1 VRYGDLMTIARTEWI
16 WSALATAVGLLAAIV
31 ALHADDLQFAVLF
44 LLVECAVFGYARPEQ
59 AWRWACL
66 IAVWIPLSLLFNAVV
81 RLPSP
86 RELGSPARLLLGPLV
101 VFFRSPAPVP
111 LAGIPASCLALVPA
125 LGGAYLGAWMSRV
138 SAPAR
143 SR

>member
-1 VRYGDLMTIARTEWI
+1 MTIARTEWI
-16 WSALATAVGLLAAIV
+16 WSALAVAVGLLAAIV
-31 ALHADDLQFAVLF
+31 ALHTDNLQFAVLF
-44 LLVECAVFGYARPEQ
+44 LFVQSAVFGYARPER

-66 IAVWIPLSLLFNAVV
+66 IAMCIPLSLLFNSVV

-86 RELGSPARLLLGPLV
+86 RELGFPARLFLGPLV

-111 LAGIPASCLALVPA
+111 PAGIPASCLALVPA
-125 LGGAYLGAWMSRV
+125 LAGAYMGAWMSRV
-138 SAPAR
+138 SAPVR